1 VAALQEKENLVIAE
15 SFPSLFFQQV
25 EANQDRI
32 ALRRKE
38 HGIWKRTTWKEY
50 GNRVQKTAAGLL
62 SLGLGPGDRVAILGE
77 NRPEW
82 LICHLASMSIGCVT
96 CGVYS
101 TSAPEQ
107 VAYVVGHSESKV
119 LFADNEEQVDKVLQI
134 LAKLNLKRVVVWDP
148 KGLWGFSH
156 PDIQFFDEF
165 MGEGEAYLREHPRSI
180 SERMKAID
188 PQDTAMMIYTSGTTG
203 PPKGAMITHH
213 NILSITDSFM
223 SAVPFHEKDEMLSY
237 LPLAHIYENLI
248 SLFQAVKGGGT
259 VNFVESIDTLAQN
272 LREVSPTVFASVPR
286 IWEKFAS
293 LVEIRMSDS
302 TVLKKTVYRLAVLV
316 GLRYVRSRQGTKE
329 RFLWSLL
336 YWPLYGLVLYHLKR
350 QLGLERVRYAVC
362 AAAPA
367 SPELFEYFNA
377 LGVPLREGYG
387 QTEST
392 GVIAL
397 QRIDRP
403 RWGYVGEPVPGMEVK
418 IDEDGEILTR
428 GAGVFKGYFKDPE
441 LTASTI
447 KDGWLHTGD
456 VGTLED
462 GFIKI
467 LDRKK
472 DIIITAGGKNITP
485 AFIENKLKFSAYIQD
500 AVVIG
505 ERKKYLVALILI
517 DEDNV
522 TKYAQDHRIPFT
534 TFADLTQNPEIRKL
548 IEGEVSKVNKTL
560 SQVETI
566 KKFELLPRRFYEED
580 GDVTPTKKVKRRF
593 LEKRYADLIQKMYR
607 G

>member
-1 VAALQEKENLVIAE
+1 MAALQEKENLVIAE

-293 LVEIRMSDS
+293 VVEIRMSDS
-302 TVLKKTVYRLAVLV
+302 TVLKKALYRLAVLV

-418 IDEDGEILTR
+418 IDEDGEILIR

>member
-1 VAALQEKENLVIAE
+1 MIAE

-50 GNRVQKTAAGLL
+50 GNRVQKTAVGLL

>member
-1 VAALQEKENLVIAE
+1 MIAE

-119 LFADNEEQVDKVLQI
+119 LFADNEEQMDKVLQI